1 MTEVTDVQAVAN
13 AAEAKPAE
21 ACVRPHH
28 TLWGDAWVRLR
39 RNHLAV
45 AGSVI
50 IAFVALA
57 AILAPLICKYDFAHT
72 DLLHVLAPPGPD
84 HWLGTDDLGRDL
96 FARMLYGARTSLAVG
111 IFTQV
116 VVLAIGLPIGAFAGS
131 LGGRVDNL
139 LMRLVD
145 IVYGFPDILF
155 IILLSAVLRG
165 TSFAKLG
172 GGLFVIFL
180 AIGMVSWVNI
190 ARLVRAQVLSLK
202 QRDFITAARAMGGSS
217 GYITLRH
224 LLPNSLGPIIVAVT
238 FGIPRAIFAE
248 AALSYIG
255 IGVIPPTPSWGAM
268 IQSGYNVIFASPY
281 AVIVP
286 AAAIAILMLSFTF
299 LGDGLR
305 DALDPRL
312 RR

>member
-1 MTEVTDVQAVAN
+1 MIDPTHVPEPKEVKPVAC
-13 AAEAKPAE
+13 ET
-21 ACVRPHH
+21 RPHH
-28 TLWGDAWVRLR
+28 TLWGDAWIRLR
-39 RNHLAV
+39 RNRLAV
-45 AGSVI
+45 TGAIVI
-50 IAFVALA
+50 IIVVLA
-57 AILAPLICKYDFAHT
+57 AIFAPLICKYDFAHT
-72 DLLHVLAPPGPD
+72 DLLHVLAPPGPN

-111 IFTQV
+111 IFTQLI
-116 VVLAIGLPIGAFAGS
+116 VLAVGLPIGAFAGS
-131 LGGRVDNL
+131 MGGRVDNL
-139 LMRLVD
+139 LMRFVD
-145 IVYGFPDILF
+145 IMYGFPDILL

-172 GGLFVIFL
+172 GGIFVIFL
-180 AIGMVSWVNI
+180 AIGLVSWVGV
-190 ARLVRAQVLSLK
+190 ARLVRGQVLSLK
-202 QRDFITAARAMGGSS
+202 QRDFISAARAMGGTSR
-217 GYITLRH
+217 YITLRH

-268 IQSGYNVIFASPY
+268 IQSGYNVVFASPY
-281 AVIVP
+281 AVIIP